1 MTNPAQIPVPTPY
14 LPRCTTIKEWM
25 TEATVLWSYVST
37 LNKPELKAEV
47 EKLFRGNQAAQTDPV
62 QCEKM
67 IKDIRG
73 VLGLNTEHEPDF
85 SLPFGPPG
93 LALSAQPQPAPT
105 PVTPETPATPET
117 PITPPEPSPAAPPES
132 EPALLSPLLS
142 SDLDTDAAGD
152 DDSGNDDDGH
162 GSDDESHQED
172 PENTDQAEGDT
183 GENGSGDELDEP
195 SDPSPASPTDET
207 TETPSTFTPK
217 PSTPPSWPD
226 SALGTG
232 LISGLART
240 LKGGE
245 LLQLVIVR
253 TGDHLSVT
261 VQPGKVAGEL
271 DATNLGFTASGTPA
285 QLDAELADAMPSY
298 QTARKTAREIADELA
313 NSVAKAAHDAKAAA
327 DKKKTEAAKPAS
339 STVKKSVPT
348 DKRPTLAL
356 TIKHGGEAAKGK
368 TSVELVS
375 DNKANN
381 LKKTVTGG
389 VLSEKVNA
397 GKYMLTVSA
406 EGHQP
411 HTQTL
416 ELKEGV
422 AKPIEIDLKP
432 TSTPPLL

>member
-1 MTNPAQIPVPTPY
+1 MNNPTQMPVPTPY

-25 TEATVLWSYVST
+25 TEATVLWSYVSS
-37 LNKPELKAEV
+37 LNKPELKAKV
-47 EKLFRGNQAAQTDPV
+47 EQLFRGNQAAQTDPV
-62 QCEKM
+62 ECEKM
-67 IKDIRG
+67 IKDIRN
-73 VLGLNTEHEPDF
+73 VLGLNAEHEPDF

-93 LALSAQPQPAPT
+93 LDLSGTEPQSTPAPASPDT
-105 PVTPETPATPET
+105 PAPPETPTNPQEPSPLATPEN
-117 PITPPEPSPAAPPES
+117 

-142 SDLDTDAAGD
+142 SDSGTGNAGGD
-152 DDSGNDDDGH
+152 DNGNDDVNDDTEN
-162 GSDDESHQED
+162 SDDSDEEK
-172 PENTDQAEGDT
+172 TDDT
-183 GENGSGDELDEP
+183 GEEP
-195 SDPSPASPTDET
+195 DDSPDPSPTSPT
-207 TETPSTFTPK
+207 TEATSTFTPQ

-240 LKGGE
+240 LKSGE
-245 LLQLVIVR
+245 ILQLVIVR
-253 TGDHLSVT
+253 TGDNLSVT
-261 VQPGKVAGEL
+261 VQPGKVSGEL
-271 DATNLGFTASGTPA
+271 DATNIGFTATGTPA

-298 QTARKTAREIADELA
+298 QAARKTAREIADELA
-313 NSVAKAAHDAKAAA
+313 NNVARAAHDAKIAAE
-327 DKKKTEAAKPAS
+327 KKKSEAAKPTS
-339 STVKKSVPT
+339 NTVKKSAPT

-368 TSVELVS
+368 TSVELVN

-432 TSTPPLL
+432 TSIPSLL

>member
-1 MTNPAQIPVPTPY
+1 MTNPVQIPVPTPY

-47 EKLFRGNQAAQTDPV
+47 EKLFRGNQAAQSDPV

-67 IKDIRG
+67 IKDIRQ

-93 LALSAQPQPAPT
+93 FDLSGEQPTNPPAPPT
-105 PVTPETPATPET
+105 PPVPVPAETPAAPA
-117 PITPPEPSPAAPPES
+117 EPSAPASQETEPTAPI
-132 EPALLSPLLS
+132 PLLNVEP
-142 SDLDTDAAGD
+142 DL
-152 DDSGNDDDGH
+152 GN
-162 GSDDESHQED
+162 
-172 PENTDQAEGDT
+172 T
-183 GENGSGDELDEP
+183 GENGGSDGNDENADAASPSTESDEEPNEDGPEDTDQVEGSHEDDQNPDVTPTSPGDE
-195 SDPSPASPTDET
+195 PA
-207 TETPSTFTPK
+207 STFTPT
-217 PSTPPSWPD
+217 PSTPPTWPD
-226 SALGTG
+226 SAIGNG

-240 LKGGE
+240 LKSGE
-245 LLQLVIVR
+245 ILQLVIVR
-253 TGDHLSVT
+253 SGDHLSVT
-261 VQPGKVAGEL
+261 VQPGKIAGEL
-271 DATNLGFTASGTPA
+271 DATNLGFTATGTPA

-298 QTARKTAREIADELA
+298 QAARKTAREIADELA
-313 NSVAKAAHDAKAAA
+313 NNVAKAAHDAKVAAE
-327 DKKKTEAAKPAS
+327 KKKTEAAKPAAS
-339 STVKKSVPT
+339 ATKKSVPT
-348 DKRPTLAL
+348 DKRPSLAL

-381 LKKTVTGG
+381 LKKTVTGS

-411 HTQTL
+411 HTQTV

-422 AKPIEIDLKP
+422 TKPIEIDLKP
-432 TSTPPLL
+432 IGTLPLL